1 MRAKQFIIEQML
13 DEINMSPTSLRTLA
27 GSITGAKA
35 GIEFEMYVPNVNQPD
50 EYAEPE
56 PDMDYDR
63 RVVNIE
69 DIIDFFDDDA
79 MNDGTTLNKLRKN
92 LLDQYKEW
100 NSEHQY
106 KQWRSEAEDYIGKYA
121 EENDHFDF
129 DGAIEDAFDELELTD
144 KEKEEAKKSRDEA
157 MGITNSSDL
166 PKTEAYRNWS
176 KAVIMADKMLDEF
189 VQDEI
194 GNRGRVYEAAR
205 DQWLEE
211 QDSEDEL
218 TFLRNTGI
226 TKMSDLLDNYMYNIS
241 WPHYTYPTEGELDI
255 EDVAGEFEA
264 MIGRNVNF
272 SDRYHGGT
280 RDDVSY
286 VVEPDGSLTS
296 KDNSDDG
303 GLEFISPPLPITEM
317 LSDLKKIKD
326 WAENKGC
333 YTNEST
339 GLHIN
344 VSIPN
349 LDSTSLDYIKLAL
362 LLGDEHVLSEF
373 DRIGNHYAASGLKQ
387 VRTMV
392 QARPLEV
399 ISLLTKMKE
408 GMDGLASRAVHNG
421 TTSKFVSINNKEG
434 YIEFRGPGGDWLGDN
449 FAKIENTLLRM
460 VVALDAACD
469 PQKYRQEYLTKL
481 YKMLG
486 PKGENDTVDYFSKNF
501 AKFAAGEL
509 SKENLKIGIKSY
521 IEQTK
526 LQRQLKKK
534 PESFVGTKMWYH
546 VSLASTGSSIELVA
560 TSPAEAIE
568 TARKEFDLTSERA
581 RLTHPDSAFI
591 PKPVRKFE
599 AAKVGPPDT
608 NIDVDSDS
616 SSTLWKLVDA
626 TGNIMFYFYIR
637 GSNLTRA
644 NAEAARIFRN
654 RESEFPSNEFIRPYT
669 AVKVP
674 EATR

>member
-1 MRAKQFIIEQML
+1 MRYIEFSVTDILNEIAMNPNSLKKEAAK
-13 DEINMSPTSLRTLA
+13 INALA
-27 GSITGAKA
+27 GL
-35 GIEFEMYVPNVNQPD
+35 EFEMYVPNVNQPD

-100 NSEHQY
+100 KSEHQY
-106 KQWRSEAEDYIGKYA
+106 KQWRSEAEDYIGTYA

-129 DGAIEDAFDELELTD
+129 SGAIEDAFDELELTD
-144 KEKEEAKKSRDEA
+144 KEKEEAKKSRDAA

-166 PKTEAYRNWS
+166 PKTEAYRNWN
-176 KAVIMADKMLDEF
+176 KAVVMAGKMLAEF

-194 GNRGRVYEAAR
+194 DNQGRVYQDAYE
-205 DQWLEE
+205 QWLED
-211 QDSEDEL
+211 QDGEDEL
-218 TFLRNTGI
+218 TFLNNIGI
-226 TKMSDLLDNYMYNIS
+226 YKMSHLLDNYMYSVS
-241 WPHYTYPTEGELDI
+241 WPHVTYPTEGELDV
-255 EDVAGEFEA
+255 EDVAGEFQA

-296 KDNSDDG
+296 KDNSEDG

-349 LDSTSLDYIKLAL
+349 LNKTSLDYVKLAL
-362 LLGDEHVLSEF
+362 LLGDEHILREF
-373 DRIGNHYAASGLKQ
+373 DRIGNTYAASGLKQ
-387 VRTMV
+387 VRIMV
-392 QARPLEV
+392 QSRPLEV
-399 ISLLTKMKE
+399 ISLLTKMTKV
-408 GMDGLASRAVHNG
+408 MDGLASQIIHNG
-421 TTSKFVSINNKEG
+421 TTSKFVSINNKQG

-449 FAKIENTLLRM
+449 FDKVENTLLRM

-481 YKMLG
+481 YKILG

-509 SKENLKIGIKSY
+509 SKENLKLGIKSY

-534 PESFVGTKMWYH
+534 PESFIGTKMWYH
-546 VSLASTGSSIELVA
+546 VSLANTGSSIELVA

-599 AAKVGPPDT
+599 AAAVVQPDT
-608 NIDVDSDS
+608 TIDDSDS
-616 SSTLWKLVDA
+616 PSTLWKLVDA
-626 TGNIMFYFYIR
+626 VGNIMFYFYIR
-637 GSNLTRA
+637 GSNLRRA
-644 NAEAARIFRN
+644 NAEAARVFRG
-654 RESEFPSNEFIRPYT
+654 RESEFTSNEFLAPYT
-669 AVKVP
+669 AVKV
-674 EATR
+674 

>member
-100 NSEHQY
+100 KSEHQY
-106 KQWRSEAEDYIGKYA
+106 KQWRSEAEDYIGTYA

-129 DGAIEDAFDELELTD
+129 SGAIEDAFDELELTD
-144 KEKEEAKKSRDEA
+144 KEKEEAKKSRDAA

-166 PKTEAYRNWS
+166 PKTEAYRNWN
-176 KAVIMADKMLDEF
+176 KAVVMAGKMLAEF

-194 GNRGRVYEAAR
+194 DNQGRVYQDAYE
-205 DQWLEE
+205 QWLED
-211 QDSEDEL
+211 QDGEDEL
-218 TFLRNTGI
+218 TFLNNIGI
-226 TKMSDLLDNYMYNIS
+226 YKMSHLLDNYMYSVS
-241 WPHYTYPTEGELDI
+241 WPHVTYPTEGELDV
-255 EDVAGEFEA
+255 EDVAGEFQA

-296 KDNSDDG
+296 KDNSEDG

-349 LDSTSLDYIKLAL
+349 LNKTSLDYVKLAL
-362 LLGDEHVLSEF
+362 LLGDEHVLREF
-373 DRIGNHYAASGLKQ
+373 DRIGNTYAASGLKQ
-387 VRTMV
+387 VRIMV
-392 QARPLEV
+392 QSRPLEV
-399 ISLLTKMKE
+399 ISLLTKMTKV
-408 GMDGLASRAVHNG
+408 MDGLASQIIHNG
-421 TTSKFVSINNKEG
+421 TTSKFVSINNKQG

-449 FAKIENTLLRM
+449 FDKVENTLLRM

-481 YKMLG
+481 YKILG

-509 SKENLKIGIKSY
+509 SKENLKLGIKSY

-534 PESFVGTKMWYH
+534 PESFIGTKMWYH
-546 VSLASTGSSIELVA
+546 VSLANTGSSIELVA

-599 AAKVGPPDT
+599 AAAVVQPDT
-608 NIDVDSDS
+608 TIDDSDS
-616 SSTLWKLVDA
+616 PSTLWKLVDA
-626 TGNIMFYFYIR
+626 VGNIMFYFYIR
-637 GSNLTRA
+637 GSNLRRA
-644 NAEAARIFRN
+644 NAEAARVFRG
-654 RESEFPSNEFIRPYT
+654 RESEFTSNEFLAPYT
-669 AVKVP
+669 AVKV
-674 EATR
+674 

>member
-1 MRAKQFIIEQML
+1 MRYIEFSVTNILNEIAMNPNSLKKEAAK
-13 DEINMSPTSLRTLA
+13 INALA
-27 GSITGAKA
+27 GL
-35 GIEFEMYVPNVNQPD
+35 EFEMYVPNVNQPD

-106 KQWRSEAEDYIGKYA
+106 KQWRSEAEDYIGA
-121 EENDHFDF
+121 CAQENDHFDF
-129 DGAIEDAFDELELTD
+129 SGAIEDAFDELELTD

-157 MGITNSSDL
+157 MGIANSSDL
-166 PKTEAYRNWS
+166 PKTEAYRNWN
-176 KAVIMADKMLDEF
+176 KAVVMAGKMLAEF

-194 GNRGRVYEAAR
+194 DNQGRVYQDAYE
-205 DQWLEE
+205 QWLE
-211 QDSEDEL
+211 DRDGEDEL
-218 TFLRNTGI
+218 TFLNNIGI
-226 TKMSDLLDNYMYNIS
+226 YKMSHLLDNYMYSVS
-241 WPHYTYPTEGELDI
+241 WPHVTYPTEGELDV
-255 EDVAGEFEA
+255 EDVAGEFQA

-296 KDNSDDG
+296 KDNSEDG

-349 LDSTSLDYIKLAL
+349 LNKTSLDYVKLAL
-362 LLGDEHVLSEF
+362 LLGDEHVLREF
-373 DRIGNHYAASGLKQ
+373 DRIGNTYAASGLKQ

-392 QARPLEV
+392 QSRPLEV
-399 ISLLTKMKE
+399 ISLLTKMTKV
-408 GMDGLASRAVHNG
+408 MDGLASQIIHNG
-421 TTSKFVSINNKEG
+421 TTSKFVSINNKQG

-449 FAKIENTLLRM
+449 FDKVENTLLRM

-509 SKENLKIGIKSY
+509 SKENLKLGIKSY

-534 PESFVGTKMWYH
+534 PESFIGTKMWYQ
-546 VSLASTGSSIELVA
+546 VSLANTGSSIELVA

-599 AAKVGPPDT
+599 AAAVVQPET
-608 NIDVDSDS
+608 TIDDSDS
-616 SSTLWKLVDA
+616 PSTLWKLVDA
-626 TGNIMFYFYIR
+626 VGNIMFYFYIR
-637 GSNLTRA
+637 GSNLRRA
-644 NAEAARIFRN
+644 NAEAARVFRG
-654 RESEFPSNEFIRPYT
+654 RESEFTSNEFLAPYT
-669 AVKVP
+669 AVKV
-674 EATR
+674 

>member
-100 NSEHQY
+100 KSEHQY
-106 KQWRSEAEDYIGKYA
+106 KQWRSEAEDYIGTYA

-129 DGAIEDAFDELELTD
+129 SGAIEDAFDELELTD
-144 KEKEEAKKSRDEA
+144 KEKEEAKKSRDAA

-166 PKTEAYRNWS
+166 PKTEAYRNWN
-176 KAVIMADKMLDEF
+176 KAVVMAGKMLAEF

-194 GNRGRVYEAAR
+194 DNQGRVYQDAYE
-205 DQWLEE
+205 QWLED
-211 QDSEDEL
+211 QDGEDEL
-218 TFLRNTGI
+218 TFLNNIGI
-226 TKMSDLLDNYMYNIS
+226 YKMSHLLDNYMYSVS
-241 WPHYTYPTEGELDI
+241 WPHVTYPTEGELDV
-255 EDVAGEFEA
+255 EDVAGEFQA

-349 LDSTSLDYIKLAL
+349 LNKTSLDYVKLAL
-362 LLGDEHVLSEF
+362 LLGDEHILREF
-373 DRIGNHYAASGLKQ
+373 DRIGNTYAASGLKQ
-387 VRTMV
+387 VRIMV
-392 QARPLEV
+392 QSRPLEV
-399 ISLLTKMKE
+399 ISLLTKMTKV
-408 GMDGLASRAVHNG
+408 MDGLASQIIHNG
-421 TTSKFVSINNKEG
+421 TTSKFVSINNKQG

-449 FAKIENTLLRM
+449 FDKVENTLLRM

-481 YKMLG
+481 YKILG

-509 SKENLKIGIKSY
+509 SKENLKLGIKSY

-534 PESFVGTKMWYH
+534 PESFIGTKMWYH
-546 VSLASTGSSIELVA
+546 VSLANTGSSIELVA

-599 AAKVGPPDT
+599 AAAVVQPDT
-608 NIDVDSDS
+608 TIDDSDS
-616 SSTLWKLVDA
+616 PSTLWKLVDA
-626 TGNIMFYFYIR
+626 VGNIMFYFYIR
-637 GSNLTRA
+637 GSNLRRA
-644 NAEAARIFRN
+644 NAEAARVFRG
-654 RESEFPSNEFIRPYT
+654 RESEFTSNEFLAPYT
-669 AVKVP
+669 AVKV
-674 EATR
+674 

>member
-100 NSEHQY
+100 KSEHQY
-106 KQWRSEAEDYIGKYA
+106 KQWRSEAEDYIGTYA

-129 DGAIEDAFDELELTD
+129 SGAIEDAFDELELTD
-144 KEKEEAKKSRDEA
+144 KEKEEAKKSRDAA

-166 PKTEAYRNWS
+166 PKTEAYRNWN
-176 KAVIMADKMLDEF
+176 KAVVMAGKMLAEF

-194 GNRGRVYEAAR
+194 DNQGRVYQDAYE
-205 DQWLEE
+205 QWLED
-211 QDSEDEL
+211 QDGEDEL
-218 TFLRNTGI
+218 TFLNNIGI
-226 TKMSDLLDNYMYNIS
+226 YKMSHLLDNYMYSVS
-241 WPHYTYPTEGELDI
+241 WPHVTYPTEGELDV
-255 EDVAGEFEA
+255 EDVAGEFQA

-296 KDNSDDG
+296 KDNSEDG

-349 LDSTSLDYIKLAL
+349 LNKTSLDYVKLAL
-362 LLGDEHVLSEF
+362 LLGDEHILREF
-373 DRIGNHYAASGLKQ
+373 DRIGNTYAASGLKQ
-387 VRTMV
+387 VRIMV
-392 QARPLEV
+392 QSRPLEV
-399 ISLLTKMKE
+399 ISLLTKMTKV
-408 GMDGLASRAVHNG
+408 MDGLASQTIHNG
-421 TTSKFVSINNKEG
+421 TTSKFVSINNKQG

-449 FAKIENTLLRM
+449 FDKVENTLLRM

-481 YKMLG
+481 YKILG

-509 SKENLKIGIKSY
+509 SKENLKLGIKSY

-534 PESFVGTKMWYH
+534 PESFIGTKMWYH
-546 VSLASTGSSIELVA
+546 VSLANTGSSIELVA

-599 AAKVGPPDT
+599 AAAVVQPDT
-608 NIDVDSDS
+608 TIDDSDS
-616 SSTLWKLVDA
+616 PSTLWKLVDA
-626 TGNIMFYFYIR
+626 VGNIMFYFYIR
-637 GSNLTRA
+637 GSNLRRA
-644 NAEAARIFRN
+644 NAEAARVFRG
-654 RESEFPSNEFIRPYT
+654 RESEFTSNEFLAPYT
-669 AVKVP
+669 AVKV
-674 EATR
+674 

>member
-1 MRAKQFIIEQML
+1 MRAKQFIIEQIL

-35 GIEFEMYVPNVNQPD
+35 GMEFEMYVPNVNQPD

-92 LLDQYKEW
+92 LLDQYEEW

-106 KQWRSEAEDYIGKYA
+106 KQWMSEAEDYIGTYA
-121 EENDHFDF
+121 EENDHFDVS
-129 DGAIEDAFDELELTD
+129 GAIEDAFDELELTD
-144 KEKEEAKKSRDEA
+144 KEKEEAKKSRDAA

-166 PKTEAYRNWS
+166 PKTEAYRNWN
-176 KAVIMADKMLDEF
+176 KAVVMAGKMLAEF

-194 GNRGRVYEAAR
+194 DNQGRVYQDAYEQWVE
-205 DQWLEE
+205 DQ
-211 QDSEDEL
+211 DGEDEL
-218 TFLRNTGI
+218 TFLNNIGI
-226 TKMSDLLDNYMYNIS
+226 YKMSHLLDNYMYSVS
-241 WPHYTYPTEGELDI
+241 WPHVTYPTEGELDV
-255 EDVAGEFEA
+255 EDVAGEFQA

-296 KDNSDDG
+296 KDNSEDG

-349 LDSTSLDYIKLAL
+349 LNKTSLDYVKLAL
-362 LLGDEHVLSEF
+362 LLGDEHILREF
-373 DRIGNHYAASGLKQ
+373 DRIGNTYAASGLKQ

-399 ISLLTKMKE
+399 ISLLTKMTKV
-408 GMDGLASRAVHNG
+408 MDGLASQIIHNG
-421 TTSKFVSINNKEG
+421 TTSKFVSINNKQG

-449 FAKIENTLLRM
+449 FDKVENTLLRM

-509 SKENLKIGIKSY
+509 SKENLKLGIKSY

-534 PESFVGTKMWYH
+534 PESFIGTKMWYH
-546 VSLASTGSSIELVA
+546 VSLANTGSSIELVA

-581 RLTHPDSAFI
+581 RLAHPDSAFI

-599 AAKVGPPDT
+599 AATVVQPDT
-608 NIDVDSDS
+608 TIDDSDS
-616 SSTLWKLVDA
+616 ASTLWKLVDA
-626 TGNIMFYFYIR
+626 VGNIMFYFYIR
-637 GSNLTRA
+637 GSNLRRA
-644 NAEAARIFRN
+644 NAEAARVFRG
-654 RESEFPSNEFIRPYT
+654 RESEFTSNEFLAPYT
-669 AVKVP
+669 AVKV
-674 EATR
+674 

>member
-1 MRAKQFIIEQML
+1 MRAKQFIIEQIL

-35 GIEFEMYVPNVNQPD
+35 GMEFEMYVPNVNQPD

-92 LLDQYKEW
+92 LLDQYEEW

-106 KQWRSEAEDYIGKYA
+106 KQWMSEAEDYIGTYA
-121 EENDHFDF
+121 EENDHFDVS
-129 DGAIEDAFDELELTD
+129 GAIEDAFDELELTD
-144 KEKEEAKKSRDEA
+144 KEKEEAKKSRDAA

-166 PKTEAYRNWS
+166 PKTEAYRNWN
-176 KAVIMADKMLDEF
+176 KAVVMAGKMLAEF

-194 GNRGRVYEAAR
+194 DNQGRVYQDAYE
-205 DQWLEE
+205 QWLED
-211 QDSEDEL
+211 QDGEDEL
-218 TFLRNTGI
+218 TFLNNIGI
-226 TKMSDLLDNYMYNIS
+226 YKMSHLLDNYMYSVS
-241 WPHYTYPTEGELDI
+241 WPHVTYPTEGELDV
-255 EDVAGEFEA
+255 EDVAGEFQA

-296 KDNSDDG
+296 KDNSEDG

-349 LDSTSLDYIKLAL
+349 LNKTSLDYVKLAL
-362 LLGDEHVLSEF
+362 LLGDEHILREF
-373 DRIGNHYAASGLKQ
+373 DRIGNTYAASGLKQ

-399 ISLLTKMKE
+399 ISLLTKMTKV
-408 GMDGLASRAVHNG
+408 MDGLASQIIHNG
-421 TTSKFVSINNKEG
+421 TTSKFVSINNKQG

-449 FAKIENTLLRM
+449 FDKVENTLLRM

-509 SKENLKIGIKSY
+509 SKENLKLGIKSY

-534 PESFVGTKMWYH
+534 PESFIGTKMWYH
-546 VSLASTGSSIELVA
+546 VSLANTGSSIELVA

-581 RLTHPDSAFI
+581 RLAHPDSAFI

-599 AAKVGPPDT
+599 AATVVQPDT
-608 NIDVDSDS
+608 TIDDSDS
-616 SSTLWKLVDA
+616 ASTLWKLVDA
-626 TGNIMFYFYIR
+626 VGNIMFYFYIR
-637 GSNLTRA
+637 GSNLRRA
-644 NAEAARIFRN
+644 NAEAARVFRG
-654 RESEFPSNEFIRPYT
+654 RESEFTSNEFLAPYT
-669 AVKVP
+669 AVKV
-674 EATR
+674 

>member
-1 MRAKQFIIEQML
+1 MRYIEFSVTDILNEIAMNPNSLKKEAAK
-13 DEINMSPTSLRTLA
+13 INALA
-27 GSITGAKA
+27 GL
-35 GIEFEMYVPNVNQPD
+35 EFEMYVPNVNQPD
-50 EYAEPE
+50 EDAEPE
-56 PDMDYDR
+56 PDMSYNR
-63 RVVNIE
+63 RAENIE
-69 DIIDFFDDDA
+69 DIIDFFDNA
-79 MNDGTTLNKLRKN
+79 MGMNDSSQLNNLRNTLHE
-92 LLDQYKEW
+92 QYVEW
-100 NSEHQY
+100 NSEHQDE
-106 KQWRSEAEDYIGKYA
+106 QWTKEADKYISTYA

-144 KEKEEAKKSRDEA
+144 KEKEEAKKSRDAA

-166 PKTEAYRNWS
+166 PKTEAYHNWN
-176 KAVIMADKMLDEF
+176 KAVVMAGKMLDEF

-194 GNRGRVYEAAR
+194 DNQGRVYQDAR

-211 QDSEDEL
+211 QDGEEEDS
-218 TFLRNTGI
+218 FLRAIGI
-226 TKMSDLLDNYMYNIS
+226 YKMSNVYENSDYNVS
-241 WPHYTYPTEGELDI
+241 WPYVDYPTRGELDI
-255 EDVAGEFEA
+255 EDVAGEFQA

-349 LDSTSLDYIKLAL
+349 LNKTSLDYVKLAL

-392 QARPLEV
+392 QSRPLEV
-399 ISLLTKMKE
+399 ITLLTKMKE

-449 FAKIENTLLRM
+449 FDKVENTLLRM

-509 SKENLKIGIKSY
+509 SKENLKLGIKSY

-534 PESFVGTKMWYH
+534 PESFIGTKMWYH
-546 VSLASTGSSIELVA
+546 VSLANTGSSIELVA

-608 NIDVDSDS
+608 NIAPDTNMDDESA
-616 SSTLWKLVDA
+616 STLWKLVDA
-626 TGNIMFYFYIR
+626 VGNIMFYFYIR
-637 GSNLTRA
+637 GSNLRRA
-644 NAEAARIFRN
+644 NAEAARVFRG
-654 RESEFPSNEFIRPYT
+654 RESEFTSNEFLAPYT
-669 AVKVP
+669 AVKV
-674 EATR
+674 

>member
-1 MRAKQFIIEQML
+1 MRAKQFIIEQIL

-35 GIEFEMYVPNVNQPD
+35 GMEFEMYVPNVNQPD

-92 LLDQYKEW
+92 LLDQYEEW

-106 KQWRSEAEDYIGKYA
+106 KQWMSEAEDYIGTYA
-121 EENDHFDF
+121 EENDHFDVS
-129 DGAIEDAFDELELTD
+129 GAIEDAFDELELTD
-144 KEKEEAKKSRDEA
+144 KEKEEAKKSRDAA

-166 PKTEAYRNWS
+166 PKTEAYRNWN
-176 KAVIMADKMLDEF
+176 KAVVMAGKMLAEF

-194 GNRGRVYEAAR
+194 DNQGRVYQDAR

-211 QDSEDEL
+211 QDGEDEL
-218 TFLRNTGI
+218 TFLNNIGI
-226 TKMSDLLDNYMYNIS
+226 YKMSHLLDNYMYSVS
-241 WPHYTYPTEGELDI
+241 WPHVTYPTEGELDV
-255 EDVAGEFEA
+255 EDVAGEFQA

-296 KDNSDDG
+296 KDNSEDG

-349 LDSTSLDYIKLAL
+349 LNKTSLDYVKLAL
-362 LLGDEHVLSEF
+362 LLGDEHILREF
-373 DRIGNHYAASGLKQ
+373 DRIGNTYAASGLKQ

-399 ISLLTKMKE
+399 ISLLTKMTKV
-408 GMDGLASRAVHNG
+408 MDGLASQIIHNG
-421 TTSKFVSINNKEG
+421 TTSKFVSINNKQG

-449 FAKIENTLLRM
+449 FDKVENTLLRM

-509 SKENLKIGIKSY
+509 SKENLKLGIKSY

-534 PESFVGTKMWYH
+534 PESFIGTKMWYH
-546 VSLASTGSSIELVA
+546 VSLANTGSSIELVA

-581 RLTHPDSAFI
+581 RLAHPDSAFI

-599 AAKVGPPDT
+599 AATVVQPDT
-608 NIDVDSDS
+608 TIDDSDS
-616 SSTLWKLVDA
+616 ASTLWKLVDA
-626 TGNIMFYFYIR
+626 VGNIMFYFYIR
-637 GSNLTRA
+637 GSNLRRA
-644 NAEAARIFRN
+644 NAEAARVFRG
-654 RESEFPSNEFIRPYT
+654 RESEFTSNEFLAPYT
-669 AVKVP
+669 AVKV
-674 EATR
+674 

>member
-100 NSEHQY
+100 KSEHQY
-106 KQWRSEAEDYIGKYA
+106 KQWRSEAEDYIGTYA

-129 DGAIEDAFDELELTD
+129 SGAIEDAFDELELTD
-144 KEKEEAKKSRDEA
+144 KEKEEAKKSRDAA

-166 PKTEAYRNWS
+166 PKTEAYRNWN
-176 KAVIMADKMLDEF
+176 KAVVMAGKMLAEF

-194 GNRGRVYEAAR
+194 DNQGRVYQDAYE
-205 DQWLEE
+205 QWLED
-211 QDSEDEL
+211 QDGEDEL
-218 TFLRNTGI
+218 TFLNNIGI
-226 TKMSDLLDNYMYNIS
+226 YKMSHLLDNYMYSVS
-241 WPHYTYPTEGELDI
+241 WPHVTYPTEGELDV
-255 EDVAGEFEA
+255 EDVAGEFQA

-296 KDNSDDG
+296 KDNSEDG

-349 LDSTSLDYIKLAL
+349 LNKTSLDYVKLAL
-362 LLGDEHVLSEF
+362 LLGDEHILREF
-373 DRIGNHYAASGLKQ
+373 DRIGNTYAASGLKQ
-387 VRTMV
+387 VRIMV
-392 QARPLEV
+392 QSRPLEV
-399 ISLLTKMKE
+399 ISLLTKMTKV
-408 GMDGLASRAVHNG
+408 MDGLASQIIHNG
-421 TTSKFVSINNKEG
+421 TTSKFVSINNKQG

-449 FAKIENTLLRM
+449 FDKVENTLLRM

-481 YKMLG
+481 YKILG

-509 SKENLKIGIKSY
+509 SKENLKLGIKSY

-534 PESFVGTKMWYH
+534 PESFIGTKMWYH
-546 VSLASTGSSIELVA
+546 VSLANTGSSIELVA

-599 AAKVGPPDT
+599 AAAVVQPDT
-608 NIDVDSDS
+608 TIDDSDS
-616 SSTLWKLVDA
+616 PSTLWKLVDA
-626 TGNIMFYFYIR
+626 VGNIMFYFYIR
-637 GSNLTRA
+637 GSNLRRA
-644 NAEAARIFRN
+644 NAEAARVFRG
-654 RESEFPSNEFIRPYT
+654 RESEFTSNEFLAPYT
-669 AVKVP
+669 AVKV
-674 EATR
+674 